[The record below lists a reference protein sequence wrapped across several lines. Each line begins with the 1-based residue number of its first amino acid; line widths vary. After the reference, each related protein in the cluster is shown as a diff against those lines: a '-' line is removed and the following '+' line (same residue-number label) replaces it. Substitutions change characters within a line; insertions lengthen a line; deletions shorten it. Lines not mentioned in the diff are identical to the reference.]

1 MSEFKGQIVVAV
13 DDGFAET
20 KVVCLNPAAKV
31 QISIPSSA
39 RSGDQGMAAALS
51 GKGVVHPC
59 YITEGIQY
67 TVGDNLHNAES
78 ARFDG
83 YPYSGMNRA
92 IIHHALRVAATKAPM
107 LMRCGLVVATGLPLF
122 SYYADGKANKTVVDK
137 KMMSLLLPVSS
148 VDGSKVADIQAHK
161 VFPEGLA
168 AWVDYAID
176 DNMQSRPGTSEMT
189 VGVIDIGGRTTDI
202 AVMLPGQCIDHAR
215 TTSVEVGVQDVAAIM
230 ETKLN
235 DRFSREHGQRIVL
248 TRKQISESLSGELR
262 VFGKPVNVSQ
272 ELKAA
277 IAETIERL
285 KREINK
291 HLVGAASMDKI
302 LLVGGGAHL
311 FADIANLFPNIEIP
325 DEPAFANAR
334 GFAKYATLSM
344 R

>member
-1 MSEFKGQIVVAV
+1 MSEFRGNIVVAV
-13 DDGFAET
+13 DDGYAQT
-20 KVVCLNPAAKV
+20 KVVCLSPVARV

-39 RSGDQGMAAALS
+39 RSGDQGAASALAGKS
-51 GKGVVHPC
+51 GVHPC

-92 IIHHALRVAATKAPM
+92 IVHHALRVAAIQSPM

-122 SYYADGKANKTVVDK
+122 SYYVDGKADK
-137 KMMSLLLPVSS
+137 ASIDRKAASLLQPVVSADGSS
-148 VDGSKVADIQAHK
+148 VANIVAHK

-176 DNMQSRPGTSEMT
+176 DNMQSRPEVVDMT

-215 TTSVEVGVQDVAAIM
+215 TTSVEVGVQDVSAIL
-230 ETKLN
+230 ESKLN
-235 DRFSREHGQRIVL
+235 DRFSRQYGQRVSL
-248 TRKQISESLSGELR
+248 SAKQLSESLTGSVR
-262 VFGKPVNVSQ
+262 IFGKQEDVSR
-272 ELKAA
+272 ELSAA
-277 IAETIERL
+277 AGETMERL

-291 HLVGAASMDKI
+291 HLIGASSMDKI
-302 LLVGGGAHL
+302 LLVGGGAEI
-311 FADIANLFPNIEIP
+311 FSGIGSLFPNIEIP
-325 DEPAFANAR
+325 TDPAFANAR
-334 GFAKYATLSM
+334 GFAKYATLSS